1 MTART
6 KSARLQQTVA
16 EKMLPWGLGGV
27 TVRGNNEAQEQE
39 TRPADLRLALQENC
53 LSATGL
59 RIYKLV
65 S

>member
-1 MTART
+1 
-6 KSARLQQTVA
+6 LQQTIA
-16 EKMLPWGLGGV
+16 KKMLTWGLGGV
-27 TVRGNNEAQEQE
+27 RVRGNNEAQEQE

-53 LSATGL
+53 LSDTGL